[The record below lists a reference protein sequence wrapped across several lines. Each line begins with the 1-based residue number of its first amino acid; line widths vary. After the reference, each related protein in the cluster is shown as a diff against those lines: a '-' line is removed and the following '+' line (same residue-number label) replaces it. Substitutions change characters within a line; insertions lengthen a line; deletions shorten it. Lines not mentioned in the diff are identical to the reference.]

1 MLDALAR
8 SESSANSRY
17 RLDFD
22 ISIRLCLFFAILG
35 SKGMMFPIWK
45 DACSPVQPL
54 RTVILD
60 LHGTAV
66 AADLDMSSLLNI
78 GAVGPRQK
86 LKTCGP
92 QSRAGLVDSDVR
104 SPARGRGLLSLHGS
118 HSVAHTDYDL
128 TRSRDYAERTVKS
141 KRQTVRCGK
150 HTAKTNRS
158 SSRVAR
164 RSRTHTSLLS
174 PFGHAHFCAFPAALF
189 V

>member
-35 SKGMMFPIWK
+35 SKGMLFPIWK

-66 AADLDMSSLLNI
+66 AADLDMSSLLNYMS
-78 GAVGPRQK
+78 GGTSNMD
-86 LKTCGP
+86 LKVVLDSSTQMSGL
-92 QSRAGLVDSDVR
+92 QRAGADC
-104 SPARGRGLLSLHGS
+104 S
-118 HSVAHTDYDL
+118 HSMAHT
-128 TRSRDYAERTVKS
+128 
-141 KRQTVRCGK
+141 
-150 HTAKTNRS
+150 
-158 SSRVAR
+158 
-164 RSRTHTSLLS
+164 
-174 PFGHAHFCAFPAALF
+174 P
-189 V
+189 

>member
-1 MLDALAR
+1 MDDDSDMML
-8 SESSANSRY
+8 SRY

-22 ISIRLCLFFAILG
+22 ISIRLSLFFAILG

-66 AADLDMSSLLNI
+66 AADLDMSSLLNYMS
-78 GAVGPRQK
+78 GGTSNMD
-86 LKTCGP
+86 LKVVLDSSTQMSGL
-92 QSRAGLVDSDVR
+92 QRAR
-104 SPARGRGLLSLHGS
+104 ARRALTPWLYHGS
-118 HSVAHTDYDL
+118 HSAAHTDYDYASVRLSAGYTL
-128 TRSRDYAERTVKS
+128 THRKH
-141 KRQTVRCGK
+141 KQTAV
-150 HTAKTNRS
+150 RS

-174 PFGHAHFCAFPAALF
+174 HFGHAHFCAFPAALF